1 MFNARSALIV
11 HAHAVLP
18 QVNTEHLLLGLIEE
32 DVLSKAGYLNSG
44 MDAEKAKQAIE
55 ELTGKRK
62 PVTSADPI
70 VFSRGVRRTFEAATT
85 VSGWLPVVRKSAPY
99 RLPPCHAAPHPPYRI
114 PMHVHWALL

>member
-1 MFNARSALIV
+1 MFNARSGALIV

-18 QVNTEHLLLGLIEE
+18 QVSTEHLLLGLIEE

-85 VSGWLPVVRKSAPY
+85 VRGLATGSPQICTVWASTMPCSPHHTAPV
-99 RLPPCHAAPHPPYRI
+99 
-114 PMHVHWALL
+114 